1 MYVCMNVYMYV
12 CMYVYMYVCMVCVCM
27 HTFNIRKPIIIS
39 FRDWETA
46 QAFYNTCSPSSYEVG
61 MTHSGMMP
69 SGHDINS

>member
-1 MYVCMNVYMYV
+1 
-12 CMYVYMYVCMVCVCM
+12 MVCVCM

-46 QAFYNTCSPSSYEVG
+46 QALYNTCSPSSYELG

-69 SGHDINS
+69 LGHDSNS